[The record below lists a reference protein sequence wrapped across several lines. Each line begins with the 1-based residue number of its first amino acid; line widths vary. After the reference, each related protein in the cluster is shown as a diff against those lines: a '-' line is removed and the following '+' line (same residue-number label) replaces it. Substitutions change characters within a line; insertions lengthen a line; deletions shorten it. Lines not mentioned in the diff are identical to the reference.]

1 MTMSKLL
8 ERLRRKD
15 SPVRST
21 ELSKSAFEVYWSN
34 EIKNARP
41 PVSDREINAFDKMK
55 EIAWKAWQAAK
66 SDKPAPQNT
75 MAQSIAAQIEG
86 GGWPRTD

>member
-1 MTMSKLL
+1 MNEQRTRFRAWWHEYLNTAM
-8 ERLRRKD
+8 R
-15 SPVRST
+15 VST
-21 ELSKSAFEVYWSN
+21 GGNLWSLADTS
-34 EIKNARP
+34 E
-41 PVSDREINAFDKMK
+41 